1 MWKHLKTQY
10 IYPQTTQSHG
20 PCLNQLCLI
29 VFNFHKVNLPNRI
42 NPSQKQ
48 CDELYWLLRV
58 VTPTDS
64 K

>member
-1 MWKHLKTQY
+1 MWKHLKIQY

-42 NPSQKQ
+42 NPSQKNSAMNF
-48 CDELYWLLRV
+48 
-58 VTPTDS
+58 TGF
-64 K
+64 